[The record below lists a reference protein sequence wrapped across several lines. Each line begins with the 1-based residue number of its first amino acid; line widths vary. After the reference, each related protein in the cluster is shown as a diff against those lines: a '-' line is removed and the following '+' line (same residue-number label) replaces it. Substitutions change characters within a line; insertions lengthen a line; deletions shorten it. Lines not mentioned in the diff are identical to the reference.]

1 MPRLPL
7 SVPQH
12 CYNNDM
18 VLLSPSAWRLASAF
32 MLLLSSPQVGDFKI
46 SFTYAGKDGQQVSL
60 HMVGT
65 NLLLQYSTVH
75 YTYICTY
82 LLAYVRTYVHTHMYI
97 RTYIH
102 TNVRHTRV
110 HLYIRT
116 YCLQCICI
124 CEVVLYVRKCTYL
137 YECMYCPTCTV

>member
-1 MPRLPL
+1 
-7 SVPQH
+7 
-12 CYNNDM
+12 M

-46 SFTYAGKDGQQVSL
+46 NFTYAGKDGQQVSL

-102 TNVRHTRV
+102 TNVRHTHV
-110 HLYIRT
+110 YICT
-116 YCLQCICI
+116 
-124 CEVVLYVRKCTYL
+124 YVRIAYSVSVFVKLYCTYGNVRT
-137 YECMYCPTCTV
+137 CMNVCIVLHALCKKVVSF